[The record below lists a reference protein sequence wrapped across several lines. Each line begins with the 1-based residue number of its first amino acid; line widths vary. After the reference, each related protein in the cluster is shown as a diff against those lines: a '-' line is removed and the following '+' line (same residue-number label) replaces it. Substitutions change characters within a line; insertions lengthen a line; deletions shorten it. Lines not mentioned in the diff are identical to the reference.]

1 MALVAALR
9 LVYGDRRYLAAAF
22 LAALAGVAV
31 LAWSS
36 QVITYFPQG
45 GFFLDVDAITGAG
58 LLLTSLMIGM
68 TYPLHWFAWRRAQHS
83 AASQGVGFLGA
94 LLGVGSMSCCAP
106 LLLPGL
112 LGVAGF
118 SGSSLLSLNIRL
130 HQLRLPLVA
139 LAVFF
144 LAVSL
149 WAGTRNVTRACR
161 LSPPPPA
168 PA

>member
-1 MALVAALR
+1 MALVAAVR
-9 LVYGDRRYLAAAF
+9 LVYGDRRYRAAA
-22 LAALAGVAV
+22 LLVAV
-31 LAWSS
+31 ASLAFLAWSS

-45 GFFLDVDAITGAG
+45 GFFVDVDAVTGTG
-58 LLLTSLMIGM
+58 LLMTSLLIAI
-68 TYPLHWFAWRRAQHS
+68 TYPLHWYAWRRAQRS
-83 AASQGVGFLGA
+83 AASQGIGFLGA

-144 LAVSL
+144 LAISL

-161 LSPPPPA
+161 LAPPRA